1 MHVAFHPEYSFEN
14 EEVEL
19 FMLSVIT
26 TLQILEGGPDGRISR
41 YEVLFLIDRGNL
53 RAIPC
58 AMCKHM
64 IASIIII
71 ILILNDAVLSIFCI

>member
-26 TLQILEGGPDGRISR
+26 TLQILEGGPDGRIFR
-41 YEVLFLIDRGNL
+41 CEVLFLIDRGNL

-58 AMCKHM
+58 AMCKHHTD
-64 IASIIII
+64 SK
-71 ILILNDAVLSIFCI
+71 